1 MSRSAV
7 EMMNGLKDNKDMKST
22 SVLLLF
28 AALLTLSC
36 SKKAPGLEK
45 AASTPSQTNPHSH
58 TERPERTPKP
68 VPAFQ
73 SVEGTKDLPK
83 TLDPSIF
90 AGSVRSAY
98 QVVKEIP
105 ETIAQLPCYCRCDTG
120 MGHKSLH
127 TCFVDDH
134 AANCGICTNSALK
147 AYKLQ
152 KEKKMTPEQIR
163 DELIAEYKNL

>member
-1 MSRSAV
+1 MRFTIA
-7 EMMNGLKDNKDMKST
+7 LIF
-22 SVLLLF
+22 F
-28 AALLTLSC
+28 AIITASC
-36 SKKAPGLEK
+36 STKSPDEARV
-45 AASTPSQTNPHSH
+45 STPAPAADNHNHSR
-58 TERPERTPKP
+58 RPERTPKP

-73 SVEGTKDLPK
+73 GPEGAKTLEK
-83 TLDPSIF
+83 TLDPAMFS
-90 AGSVRSAY
+90 GSVRSAY

-134 AANCGICTNSALK
+134 AASCGICTNSALK

-152 KEKKMTPEQIR
+152 KERKMTPEQIR
-163 DELIAEYKNL
+163 EELIAEYKNL